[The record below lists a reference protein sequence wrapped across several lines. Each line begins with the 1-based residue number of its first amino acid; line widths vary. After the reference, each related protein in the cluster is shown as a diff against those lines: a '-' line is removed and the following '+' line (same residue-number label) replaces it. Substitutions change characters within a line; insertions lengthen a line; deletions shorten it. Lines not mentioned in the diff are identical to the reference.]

1 MNISTT
7 EQIILVILSLT
18 LAIFLTVSIIATIK
32 VIQILDHLKKITIK
46 AESIADKA
54 ESVTTFFQN
63 TTGHVALG
71 KLLSNIFNASR
82 EHKTGKKD

>member
-1 MNISTT
+1 MNITTT

-18 LAIFLTVSIIATIK
+18 LALFLTVSIIATIK

-63 TTGHVALG
+63 KTSHVALG
-71 KLLSNIFNASR
+71 TLISNIFNASR
-82 EHKTGKKD
+82 EHKSGKKD